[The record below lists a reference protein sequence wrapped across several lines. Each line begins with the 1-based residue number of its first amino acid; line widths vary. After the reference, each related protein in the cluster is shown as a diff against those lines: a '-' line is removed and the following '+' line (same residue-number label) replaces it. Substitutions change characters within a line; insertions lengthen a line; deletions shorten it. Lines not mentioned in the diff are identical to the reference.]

1 MSGGSRVSPGGS
13 SSQQLLGRAGG
24 QIVADRRSSRPSPGG
39 GPRETPGDSNDRRR
53 PSRSSS
59 RRAPLDEYR
68 WEEPPAAPRSRRAP
82 RGRGPGSPKR
92 TPGAASPP
100 APPRPETTPRKLA
113 APRRPP
119 ALPRRRR
126 RCDARRRRRG
136 ETKRRSRETRRAAC
150 GAGEKQPHSGGEG
163 AGVGASGGGGQTCDF
178 FEDPPANTMGG
189 SAAPAD
195 KPRTNSS
202 KQSVRFRFH
211 ATALEAHPSLRQRRQ
226 LAARRHNAPAR
237 AAPQSLIGA
246 CAGPRLGRRAR
257 GRHRT
262 PADLAVRG
270 SCRPGGLGGH
280 RGARRSLPTGLAT
293 SMSPPTPPT
302 LAPAARRGNPPWRR
316 DPRRVAPKSGPV
328 SGPETS
334 LKKVT
339 PDSRASLF

>member
-59 RRAPLDEYR
+59 RRAPLDEHR
-68 WEEPPAAPRSRRAP
+68 WEESPAAPRSRRAP

-150 GAGEKQPHSGGEG
+150 GAGEKQPYSGGDG
-163 AGVGASGGGGQTCDF
+163 ARELGRAAGGARRATFLKTPRRTPWAGRPPPRTSREPTPPNRVSVFGSTPRPWRPTPPYGNDGNSPRVGTTRRRARRLRASSAHA
-178 FEDPPANTMGG
+178 PAHA
-189 SAAPAD
+189 SAA
-195 KPRTNSS
+195 
-202 KQSVRFRFH
+202 
-211 ATALEAHPSLRQRRQ
+211 
-226 LAARRHNAPAR
+226 ARVAG
-237 AAPQSLIGA
+237 I
-246 CAGPRLGRRAR
+246 GPRLISRFGVPVGRAAWAVTEAPDGACRPASPQACRRPRRRRSRPQHDAETHPGDETPGAWLQNRAR
-257 GRHRT
+257 F
-262 PADLAVRG
+262 PAQ
-270 SCRPGGLGGH
+270 
-280 RGARRSLPTGLAT
+280 
-293 SMSPPTPPT
+293 
-302 LAPAARRGNPPWRR
+302 
-316 DPRRVAPKSGPV
+316 K
-328 SGPETS
+328 
-334 LKKVT
+334 
-339 PDSRASLF
+339 RASKR